1 MAMKAIAVGMMALAG
16 LTVEADVMTT
26 PALKD
31 VRLEGPL
38 AEKANTFF
46 HRRIVDPVG
55 RENIFEEARRAFVL
69 RDDDERPWDG
79 QWRGEF
85 WGKSMISAARV
96 ADYRNDPAL
105 KAWIA
110 SECKWLASTAD
121 ADGYVGS
128 YSDKTLCSTPPDVV
142 KKHNGGCTNW
152 NLWNRKYAIWGQFMA
167 YQVTGDRTILAAA
180 TRQLDQLIAMLR
192 EKGIKLAD
200 TGHYTLNG
208 MPTMSILKP
217 LLMIYAETKKP
228 DYLAFAE
235 EIVRGWDR
243 EDNRAPNFFRN
254 ASKDRALYAWY
265 PKPPDWAKTY
275 EMLSC
280 LDGLVEYHRVTGD
293 RRSLET
299 VKAIRDNLDAHES
312 NQIGGLGISD
322 RLLGA
327 ERFTFCSTEVCDVI
341 HWIRLNV
348 DLYLATG
355 DDRYLDSVEF
365 SYFNAFLASVY
376 RGSGWT
382 PLLVRDFG
390 RHRYSMGQCG
400 YAYNHCCVDNAA
412 RTFLDVASVAVT
424 KDAQGAYHV
433 NLYQDATV
441 TLDGVR
447 FVIRG
452 DYPAHDRVTVT
463 VSAAHKLPAV
473 KFRKPSWCP
482 KMAVREGVKGHDGEG
497 AVATL
502 AYTLAFDMNP
512 RLAERTLAADA
523 DATAEDAAATREDAA
538 KRYVFVSDTDLASTL
553 PKEPYATVLY
563 GPLVLA
569 RTARMGAGK
578 GEIVGNG
585 TVNGKGYSVKLTPIE
600 AKNVYAPFD
609 VELAKPG
616 ASTIRA
622 RACAYESASDAPSAK
637 NGCLFSIRF

>member
-1 MAMKAIAVGMMALAG
+1 MKKAACGIAVLAG
-16 LTVEADVMTT
+16 FAAGADVMTT

-46 HRRIVDPVG
+46 DRRIVDPVG

-96 ADYRNDPAL
+96 ADYRNDAAL
-105 KAWIA
+105 KAWI
-110 SECKWLASTAD
+110 SDECKWLASTAD

-200 TGHYTLNG
+200 TGHHTLNG

-254 ASKDRALYAWY
+254 ASNDRALYAWY

-293 RRSLET
+293 GRSIET
-299 VKAIRDNLDAHES
+299 VKAIRDNLAAHEA

-348 DLYLATG
+348 DLYLVTG

-424 KDAQGAYHV
+424 KDANGVFHV

-452 DYPAHDRVTVT
+452 DYPAHGRVTVT
-463 VSAAHKLPAV
+463 VSSERKLPEV

-482 KMAVREGVKGHDGEG
+482 ALDIQ
-497 AVATL
+497 TL
-502 AYTLAFDMNP
+502 QTPQTLQTFQLSFDMNP
-512 RLAERTLAADA
+512 RLVERTLAADA
-523 DATAEDAAATREDAA
+523 DATAEDAAATRADAA
-538 KRYVFVSDTDLASTL
+538 KRYVFVTDTDLASTL
-553 PKEPYATVLY
+553 PKEAYATVQY

-569 RTARMGAGK
+569 RTARMGAGRA
-578 GEIVGNG
+578 EIVGSG
-585 TVNGKGYSVKLTPIE
+585 TVNGKGYGLKLTPVE

-616 ASTIRA
+616 APTVRA

-637 NGCLFSIRF
+637 NGILFSIRF